1 MELITAVQQ
10 QKQSDET
17 PFVMATYIR
26 LTQDGCESEEADEL
40 IACCLANELK
50 AMDKENRDF
59 DIKRYEQLLTWLPL
73 LPEN

>member
-1 MELITAVQQ
+1 MELIQAIQQ

-17 PFVMATYIR
+17 PFVMQAYIR
-26 LTQDGCESEEADEL
+26 LTQDGHESEEADEL

-59 DIKRYEQLLTWLPL
+59 NLERYKQLIAWLPL